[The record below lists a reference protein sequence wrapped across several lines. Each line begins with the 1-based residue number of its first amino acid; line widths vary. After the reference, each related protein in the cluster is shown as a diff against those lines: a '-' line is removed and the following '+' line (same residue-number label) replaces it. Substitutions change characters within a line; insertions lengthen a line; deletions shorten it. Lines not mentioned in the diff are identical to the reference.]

1 MTNIQFGLR
10 ELDTR
15 FIIDVVFF
23 YNVINDQI
31 RLTLDSR
38 IQFSRELLTEDTY
51 LLPAIQGLIYLNLV
65 SRIDS
70 NWRMASSPF

>member
-10 ELDTR
+10 ELDKR

-31 RLTLDSR
+31 RLRLDSR
-38 IQFSRELLTEDTY
+38 IQFSRELLERICSERYSYSKFCY
-51 LLPAIQGLIYLNLV
+51 LLFKA
-65 SRIDS
+65 
-70 NWRMASSPF
+70 

>member
-10 ELDTR
+10 ELDRR

-38 IQFSRELLTEDTY
+38 IQFSSDVVNRGYVLRSIMGY
-51 LLPAIQGLIYLNLV
+51 SKSVLLPAIQGLIYLNLV
-65 SRIDS
+65 S
-70 NWRMASSPF
+70 

>member
-31 RLTLDSR
+31 RLTIDSR

-51 LLPAIQGLIYLNLV
+51 WEVQLL
-65 SRIDS
+65 
-70 NWRMASSPF
+70 